1 MRKPKSFLRVF
12 TDTGPLVA
20 LAVAIAL
27 MIGIVG
33 PASAQFF
40 NFGGPSRPAPRSGG
54 GWFGGDFFQPFQ
66 QTPSQQQA
74 PRQDFSRA
82 PGPAK
87 RDTVPE
93 RNVLVLGDAM
103 ADWLGYGLE
112 DAYAEQPDMGV
123 IRKHKTVS
131 GLIKYQ
137 PRGEPA
143 DWAAA
148 AKAILATEKPDAI
161 VVMLGLHDRVAIREA
176 LTEKKTDKKEDKKD
190 ARAKPGDAKSKPES
204 STDAAKSD
212 AGKPDTAKADGTKA
226 DTAKTDTAKTDT
238 AKADDAEDDDAPQI
252 AAPEKGARAGGGL
265 YEFRDERWV
274 ELYAK
279 KIEELIGVL
288 KSKGVPVLWVGLPAI
303 RGQKGTSDLLFLDAL
318 YRDGAGKAGITYV
331 DVWDGFVDE
340 GGRFMQ
346 RGPDFEGQPR
356 KLRAD
361 DGVFFTKA
369 GARKLAHY
377 VEREVTRLL
386 AGRSGPIAVPI
397 EPVTPDANVVPGQPA
412 PRPLAG
418 PVMPLVASSVG
429 TDQLLGGPG
438 SRPAGVDALAARTL
452 VKGEALAAPAG
463 RADDYAWPRRE
474 IGREQAKGD
483 TPMAA
488 TSPSGTVAAVPGQKQ
503 LLLPPPQQTF
513 QQQKRQPPPTQIRP
527 AQNNNGPS
535 LRDFFGGFGAPP
547 SQPAPPPA
555 AHRVDRQ
562 PRACRVRRVVSDDRP
577 KSRRAI
583 SCDSGE
589 TRVSRRCRAAR
600 RQRRYAGMRADLSV
614 IAPARR
620 RTARW
625 ARHQQRQRKTN
636 STCDQQRA
644 ERIFLH
650 GFCHRLLAAANGVAA
665 VFIGVLGIVD
675 GGIGGVAG
683 GILGLAVEILH
694 RAGGF
699 ARAALGLRL
708 RIASHVANSAFDLT
722 GKILG
727 RADNSIL
734 VHRGLSCFQRM

>member
-12 TDTGPLVA
+12 TDTGPLAV
-20 LAVAIAL
+20 LAVVIAFL
-27 MIGIVG
+27 VGIVG

-40 NFGGPSRPAPRSGG
+40 NFGGFGGPPQRQAPQRGG

-66 QTPSQQQA
+66 QQAPQA

-87 RDTVPE
+87 RDTVAE

-148 AKAILATEKPDAI
+148 AKGILATEKPDAI
-161 VVMLGLHDRVAIREA
+161 VVMLGLNDRVAIREA
-176 LTEKKTDKKEDKKD
+176 APEKKGDKKDDKKD
-190 ARAKPGDAKSKPES
+190 ARAKPGDAKPKPES
-204 STDAAKSD
+204 STDTAKAD
-212 AGKPDTAKADGTKA
+212 AGKADGTKA
-226 DTAKTDTAKTDT
+226 DTAKADTAKAET

-252 AAPEKGARAGGGL
+252 AAPEKSARASGGL

-340 GGRFMQ
+340 GGRFMP

-356 KLRAD
+356 KLRSD

-386 AGRSGPIAVPI
+386 AARSGPIAVPI
-397 EPVTPDANVVPGQPA
+397 EPATPDANVVPGQPA

-438 SRPAGVDALAARTL
+438 TRPAAVDALAARTL

-483 TPMAA
+483 TPVAA
-488 TSPSGTVAAVPGQKQ
+488 ASPSGSVAAVPGQRQ
-503 LLLPPPQQTF
+503 LLLPPPQQ
-513 QQQKRQPPPTQIRP
+513 QQAPLQQKKQIRP
-527 AQNNNGPS
+527 AQTNEPS
-535 LRDFFGGFGAPP
+535 LRDFFGGFGTTPR
-547 SQPAPPPA
+547 QPAPPRGPA
-555 AHRVDRQ
+555 APGA
-562 PRACRVRRVVSDDRP
+562 PRP
-577 KSRRAI
+577 P
-583 SCDSGE
+583 G
-589 TRVSRRCRAAR
+589 
-600 RQRRYAGMRADLSV
+600 SV
-614 IAPARR
+614 GR
-620 RTARW
+620 
-625 ARHQQRQRKTN
+625 
-636 STCDQQRA
+636 SA
-644 ERIFLH
+644 E
-650 GFCHRLLAAANGVAA
+650 VP
-665 VFIGVLGIVD
+665 
-675 GGIGGVAG
+675 
-683 GILGLAVEILH
+683 
-694 RAGGF
+694 
-699 ARAALGLRL
+699 
-708 RIASHVANSAFDLT
+708 
-722 GKILG
+722 
-727 RADNSIL
+727 
-734 VHRGLSCFQRM
+734 RGNFFSW